1 MKTVRD
7 LLDHIRFSDL
17 EIKSLM
23 ALRDRLGARALAIN
37 SSLSER
43 VSGSKNLDGMYSIV
57 DDYVELEKVID
68 EKLKILTDAKKI
80 ALNNINRLNNP
91 LQRVIL
97 IERYFN
103 GESWKSISIIIG
115 RSEKWAK
122 QTHDKAIKLC
132 EING

>member
-1 MKTVRD
+1 MQSINE
-7 LLDHIRFSDL
+7 LLNEIRFSNI
-17 EIKSLM
+17 EIKSLISLKNKIESN
-23 ALRDRLGARALAIN
+23 ASSIN
-37 SSLSER
+37 SNISEK
-43 VSGSKNLDGMYSIV
+43 VSGSKKSDRTANFIV
-57 DDYVELEKVID
+57 DYVDLEKVID

-80 ALNNINRLNNP
+80 ALNTINRLNNP

-103 GESWKSISIIIG
+103 DESWKSISIIIG

>member
-1 MKTVRD
+1 
-7 LLDHIRFSDL
+7 
-17 EIKSLM
+17 M